1 MINQHTEVIGFS
13 CIYGCYVDTGLTKLQ
28 LPVYNL
34 PQSHEMALAPQ
45 AYLLN
50 LYHKP
55 ENKTPVVQ
63 IRRGKRDNLGII
75 SNISPSKHIL

>member
-1 MINQHTEVIGFS
+1 MGAI
-13 CIYGCYVDTGLTKLQ
+13 VDTGLTKLQ

-45 AYLLN
+45 AYWLN
-50 LYHKP
+50 LYHRP